1 LAGGPVS
8 AVKLAR
14 FAGFGAAALAALTL
28 PAAAD
33 NLTYHGDTLRSGWT
47 SNETTLTPANVGSSN
62 FGRNFTVQLDAVTFG
77 QPLVADGEATQ
88 SGTHDLVV
96 VATTK
101 DTVYAIDA
109 DSGQTV
115 WKTSLLPAGAKQ
127 VTAKFTNCGIAPTY
141 GIVSTPVIDRTRD
154 TVYVVGVSL
163 ERHKMVYRLHALS
176 LASGADL
183 QTPVE
188 IQGSVKA
195 KHGIEEFDPNV
206 HTQRPALT
214 EANGN
219 IYVGF
224 GSICDYHPK
233 RYHGWIFSFNAQSL
247 VQNAI
252 YNSTPARGEGD
263 TFYGGIWMGGNG
275 PAADT
280 DGSLFFAVGNGTFDN
295 QTSFGDSVVHLSP
308 ALAQLDY
315 FTPYTVSQDNAY
327 DADLGSG
334 GTMLLPNPHGSPL
347 QVAVAQ
353 GKDVILTLMNRAHLG
368 GYTPS
373 GPDNVLAEL
382 SLGGVWSSPAYW
394 EDSKGNEYV
403 FTTGGPLYAVA
414 VTRNPASLAVV
425 GQTNEQYPED
435 NGNGSTPTI
444 SSNGTQAGTA
454 VAWIVQYNGGLT
466 LYAYDP
472 TNLGTPLFNASLG
485 GWDLANTYVVPTVDN
500 GRVFAMGEG
509 VLYQFGLSGGARAKH
524 PHQR

>member
-1 LAGGPVS
+1 MKITSAIGAG
-8 AVKLAR
+8 
-14 FAGFGAAALAALTL
+14 ALALLALAT
-28 PAAAD
+28 PAVAD

-47 SNETTLTPANVGSSN
+47 SNETTLTPANVGSAN
-62 FGRNFTVQLDAVTFG
+62 FGQIFTAQLDAVTFG
-77 QPLVADGEATQ
+77 QPLVADGESTP
-88 SGTHDLVV
+88 SGTRDLVV
-96 VATTK
+96 VATTR
-101 DTVYAIDA
+101 DSVYAIDA
-109 DSGQTV
+109 NSGQTV
-115 WKTSLLPAGAKQ
+115 WKTSILPAGAKQ
-127 VTAKFTNCGIAPTY
+127 VTAKSTNCGIAPTY

-154 TVYVVGVSL
+154 TIYVVGVSL
-163 ERHKMVYRLHALS
+163 ESHKMVYRLHALS

-183 QTPVE
+183 QAPVE
-188 IQGSVKA
+188 IEGSVRG
-195 KHGIEEFDPNV
+195 KHGVQAFDPDV

-224 GSICDYHPK
+224 GSICDYHAK
-233 RYHGWIFSFNAQSL
+233 RYHGWIFSFDNATL
-247 VQNAI
+247 VRNGI

-295 QTSFGDSVVHLSP
+295 ETSFGDSVVHLSP
-308 ALAQLDY
+308 TLGMLDY
-315 FTPYTVSQDNAY
+315 FTPYTVAQDNAY

-334 GTMLLPNPHGSPL
+334 GTMLLPNPHGSSL

-353 GKDVILTLMNRAHLG
+353 GKDGILTLLNRAHLG

-373 GPDNVLAEL
+373 GPDSVLAEL
-382 SLGGVWSSPAYW
+382 SLGGTWSSPAYW
-394 EDSKGNEYV
+394 EDAKGNEYV
-403 FTTGGPLYAVA
+403 YTTGGPLYAVA
-414 VTRNPASLAVV
+414 VTRNPASLSVV
-425 GQTNEQYPED
+425 GETNEQYPED

-444 SSNGTQAGTA
+444 SSNDTQRGTA

-472 TNLGTPLFNASLG
+472 TNLSTPLFNASLG

-509 VLYQFGLSGGARAKH
+509 VLYEFGLTGPHAKH
-524 PHQR
+524 PRR